1 MEVKLYLQM
10 LRRSWWIIVITTL
23 ATVIAALVISYMTPP
38 TYQATSRFI
47 VSPSPSLIT
56 GGSNLLSS
64 LSTLD
69 KRSIVTTYAE
79 IMNSQRIFT
88 ETTGLLQLNKV
99 DLSNYSYRAV
109 ALPEANIIEFSVT
122 GPDRQVVYTLANAIG
137 QHAVEYVHSL
147 YQVYDLSVLD
157 AASPPSVPISPLPLR
172 SASVALVVGLAL
184 GILLALLREM
194 ARTPLQSFVRQRTV
208 DEMSLAL
215 NRKAF
220 DECEQRADVHHLHD
234 RAQWQYRGDESGEN
248 AEPEGQLG
256 RRPGT
261 RIDGCP
267 GLRHQPVAGHREEDP
282 GLAVEDHEQHA
293 GDGHQRSERGQRGR
307 PRKAGTLFEG
317 LRQRRVALGQLG
329 CGQSADGRNRHQDV
343 DDGADHQRADDRD
356 RQVTLGVLG
365 LLASSGH
372 GVEADVG
379 EEDQGRCSEHS
390 ARALRRERLQVVGVE
405 GGERKADEHGQHGEL
420 DEHHDGVQVGGL
432 LDSAHQQQRDEQ
444 HDHDRGDVDAA
455 LVKGGREPLRQ
466 RDAER
471 GFQEGVEVA
480 RPNRRRSPPRT
491 RRTRGSGP
499 TR

>member
-23 ATVIAALVISYMTPP
+23 ATVTAALVVSYMTPP

-157 AASPPSVPISPLPLR
+157 AASPSTVPISPQPLR

-194 ARTPLQSFVRQRTV
+194 ARTPLQSFVRQRSV

-220 DECEQRADVHHLHD
+220 EQKLSEVAFASPQDFSLCVVHLNGLVD
-234 RAQWQYRGDESGEN
+234 YINVLPQSTQQRIMRGVTQVLKNQLRGNDIVGRWSELDFIVLLSDTPGN
-248 AEPEGQLG
+248 AAMNTMERVRMALSY
-256 RRPGT
+256 
-261 RIDGCP
+261 
-267 GLRHQPVAGHREEDP
+267 PVS
-282 GLAVEDHEQHA
+282 V
-293 GDGHQRSERGQRGR
+293 
-307 PRKAGTLFEG
+307 
-317 LRQRRVALGQLG
+317 
-329 CGQSADGRNRHQDV
+329 
-343 DDGADHQRADDRD
+343 DGADE
-356 RQVTLGVLG
+356 QV
-365 LLASSGH
+365 
-372 GVEADVG
+372 
-379 EEDQGRCSEHS
+379 
-390 ARALRRERLQVVGVE
+390 
-405 GGERKADEHGQHGEL
+405 
-420 DEHHDGVQVGGL
+420 L
-432 LDSAHQQQRDEQ
+432 LDPQMGIAEYRV
-444 HDHDRGDVDAA
+444 GDTAQSMIKNIQWA
-455 LVKGGREPLRQ
+455 L
-466 RDAER
+466 D
-471 GFQEGVEVA
+471 VA
-480 RPNRRRSPPRT
+480 KKNNGMYLLKASQPI
-491 RRTRGSGP
+491 
-499 TR
+499 